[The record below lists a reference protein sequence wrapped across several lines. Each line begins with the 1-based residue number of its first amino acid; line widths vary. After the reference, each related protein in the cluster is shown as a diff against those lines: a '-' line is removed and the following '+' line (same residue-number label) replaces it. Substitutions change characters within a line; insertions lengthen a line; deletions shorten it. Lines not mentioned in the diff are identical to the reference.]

1 MCRKHAQ
8 YFWQNT
14 FFVTIHF
21 VHTWRVYQDDDNML
35 QCAYAHGCYVF
46 FSLSVV
52 VTAGCY
58 KFDEPRIWA
67 GMTTTHR
74 GGLHNRTLAHTTL
87 WLGEEERRIVLVLS
101 PSYSH
106 RVSVCM
112 CVCVWVYVYVCV
124 CVCECV
130 WVYVCVSYLNIIS
143 IKSSVDAL
151 HYFGTELVTAGS
163 ASNTF

>member
-1 MCRKHAQ
+1 
-8 YFWQNT
+8 
-14 FFVTIHF
+14 
-21 VHTWRVYQDDDNML
+21 
-35 QCAYAHGCYVF
+35 
-46 FSLSVV
+46 
-52 VTAGCY
+52 
-58 KFDEPRIWA
+58 
-67 GMTTTHR
+67 
-74 GGLHNRTLAHTTL
+74 
-87 WLGEEERRIVLVLS
+87 
-101 PSYSH
+101 
-106 RVSVCM
+106 M